1 MNLFDEIRGACREV
15 AEGAQLVRIDRARL
29 HDYALSLMS
38 AGVPR
43 PTLDPRPY
51 FLGHGEQT
59 LAFIVVLDTIN
70 FGSGWF
76 PYLRKRPEMSGSL
89 TIASALA
96 DAFRSGQTFSPR
108 HLMQISPHDCALMFG
123 QDATAYPVG
132 QLMERFAQAMNDLG
146 RLLLECYEGTYAA
159 LVERAAESAQALVG
173 NLAAMPFFED
183 VALWRSRRVPFYKRA
198 QLMAADLALVF
209 GNQGWGKF
217 HDLNQLTIFADNLV
231 PHVLRV
237 DGVLVYDGD
246 LAGQIEREELIPS
259 GSDAEVEIRACA
271 AHAVELLVGEIQA
284 AGQAANSASLD
295 FLLYNRG
302 QSFPHYKSGKPRH
315 RTRTVFY

>member
-1 MNLFDEIRGACREV
+1 MSLFDEIRGACREV

-29 HDYALSLMS
+29 RDYAISLTS

-43 PTLDPRPY
+43 PTLDPRPH
-51 FLGHGEQT
+51 FLGHGDQT

-76 PYLRKRPEMSGSL
+76 PYLRKRPGMSGSF

-96 DAFRSGQTFSPR
+96 DAFRSGQNFSAH
-108 HLMQISPHDCALMFG
+108 HLLQISAHDCALTFG
-123 QDATAYPVG
+123 QDSTAYPLG
-132 QLMERFAQAMNDLG
+132 QLMEKFAQALNDLG
-146 RLLLECYEGTYAA
+146 RLVLDRYGGTYAA
-159 LVERAAESAQALVG
+159 LVESAHGCAETLVG
-173 NLAAMPFFED
+173 KLAAVPFFED
-183 VALWRSRRVPFYKRA
+183 VEMWRSRRVPFYKRA
-198 QLMAADLALVF
+198 QLMAADLALAF

-217 HDLNQLTIFADNLV
+217 HDLDELTIFADNLV

-237 DGVLVYDGD
+237 DGVLAYDGH
-246 LAGQIEREELIPS
+246 LARQIEREELIPS

-271 AHAVELLVGEIQA
+271 VHAVELLVKEIQA
-284 AGQAANSASLD
+284 AGQAATSASLD

-302 QSFPHYKSGKPRH
+302 QSPSYKAANPRH